1 MTAEQVQDWQA
12 RLERAVPQAVQEVR
26 ENGDLLIQPGALLEV
41 ATYLR
46 DQEGFDYLSNVS
58 GVDWIEQGQ
67 FELVYHIY
75 ALRRG
80 ERIVLGEDPGGPLG
94 PVVLKVRVP
103 RTDPVAP
110 SLASVWLSALWQ
122 ERETYDMMGVRFE
135 GHPDLRRI
143 YLWDEYQDHPLRKD
157 FVPEEG

>member
-1 MTAEQVQDWQA
+1 MTAEQVQDWPA
-12 RLERAVPQAVQEVR
+12 RLEKALPRAIQEVR
-26 ENGDLLIQPGALLEV
+26 ENGDLLIQPGALLQV
-41 ATYLR
+41 AQYLR
-46 DQEGFDYLSNVS
+46 DEEGFDYLSNVS

-67 FELVYHIY
+67 FELVYHIF
-75 ALRRG
+75 AMRRG
-80 ERIVLGEDPGGPLG
+80 ERIARGEEPGGPLG

-103 RTDPVAP
+103 RQDPVVA
-110 SLASVWLSALWQ
+110 SLASVWPSALWQ
-122 ERETYDMMGVRFE
+122 ERETYDMLGIRFE